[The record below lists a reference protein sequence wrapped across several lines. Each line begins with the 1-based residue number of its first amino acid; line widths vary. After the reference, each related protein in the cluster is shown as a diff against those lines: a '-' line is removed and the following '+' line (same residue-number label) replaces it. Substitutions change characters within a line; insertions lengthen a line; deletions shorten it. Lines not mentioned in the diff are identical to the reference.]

1 MPAGAPA
8 ATNDN
13 AGEGVTGLKELGA
26 RELSYKLMFL
36 ACSATVSAQLAW
48 PPL

>member
-1 MPAGAPA
+1 MLYACLFCRTVAS
-8 ATNDN
+8 NDN

-36 ACSATVSAQLAW
+36 ACSATVSTV
-48 PPL
+48 